1 MSSFRSVI
9 STALRG
15 AAARNTA
22 KASSMNRAKQN
33 LFGGR
38 KLLTGVKS
46 GDDKKSPNKS
56 PRTWKPNVFS
66 KNYTSE
72 ILSRK
77 ISVKVT
83 AYTIR
88 CIDKAGGF
96 DNYILKTKPERLDS
110 DKGMAL
116 KAEMQKQLRQQK
128 RAAAAANTQ
137 PKQPT
142 ATSD

>member
-96 DNYILKTKPERLDS
+96 DNYILKTKVLCHVTSLCLFAFMKLGFATCSDS
-110 DKGMAL
+110 SPLLCVA
-116 KAEMQKQLRQQK
+116 
-128 RAAAAANTQ
+128 
-137 PKQPT
+137 
-142 ATSD
+142 